1 MDRIVFSFLLIFLI
15 SCAKSIEIKD
25 ISIKLSDNLSSTYTV
40 NFKTN
45 LKGEA
50 HVEYW
55 ENDEEVFSSPLFYG
69 DSFNIRVTYLTPS
82 CIYA

>member
-69 DSFNIRVTYLTPS
+69 DSFNIPLSFLKPS
-82 CIYA
+82 SNYN